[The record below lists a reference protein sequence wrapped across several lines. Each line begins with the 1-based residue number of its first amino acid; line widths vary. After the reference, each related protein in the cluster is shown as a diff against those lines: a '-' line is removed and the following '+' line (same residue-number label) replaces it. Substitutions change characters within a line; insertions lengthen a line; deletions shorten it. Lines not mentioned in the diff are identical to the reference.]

1 MTARWGWALTA
12 LVAIAPVVRAQSSSG
27 APGSAALTL
36 AEVVQL
42 RRSGVPTP
50 QILQS
55 AREYCVAFVVAD
67 SAERELRAA
76 GADSTLLT
84 GLRSA
89 CRPNGANNGGSAA
102 PVAVLLEDDFK
113 TTRRLPVST
122 LRAQACRSRYDVD
135 GFYLASEDTQL
146 GCTVSYPAAEL
157 SGDFR
162 IELNVV
168 VLNGPDATVAL
179 GFWRDRYTW
188 DRWSFNVQA
197 NGRFE
202 LCRFEGTR
210 CSRVMPPS
218 TASTAWRRS
227 ARADNTLAV
236 EVRGRA
242 LRLFI
247 NDAVVAESV
256 LQSDPTGLLVLGVGP
271 RSSAVFRSLR
281 VTKPI
286 G

>member
-1 MTARWGWALTA
+1 MIPRCGWALAA
-12 LVAIAPVVRAQSSSG
+12 LVAIAPHVDAQSTSS
-27 APGSAALTL
+27 APAPAALTL

-76 GADSTLLT
+76 GADSTLLM

-89 CRPNGANNGGSAA
+89 CRPDRGGSAA

-113 TTRRLPVST
+113 TTRRLPVSA
-122 LRAQACRSRYDVD
+122 LRSQGCRSRYDVD
-135 GFYLASEDTQL
+135 GYYLASEDTQL
-146 GCTVSYPAAEL
+146 GCTVSYPSVEL

-162 IELNVV
+162 IDLNVV

-179 GFWRDRYTW
+179 GFWRDRYTS

-202 LCRFEGTR
+202 LCRFEGTH
-210 CSRVMPPS
+210 CTRVLPAS
-218 TASTAWRRS
+218 SASSASTAWRRS

-242 LRLFI
+242 LRLYI
-247 NDAVVAESV
+247 NDTVVAESV

-281 VTKPI
+281 VTRPI